1 MKVGLRPTL
10 MSDSKEKTIGL
21 ALSGGGVRA
30 AIFHLG
36 VLARLAKDNKLES
49 IKFISTVSGG
59 SLAVGLIYAHS
70 GNKWPT
76 SNEYLTETIGK
87 VREKLLSSTVQWSY
101 TWRSMFLPWR
111 LLRGRAHI
119 LASVIKQQ
127 WGIDFDLNVLSDSP
141 RWLIN
146 ATCFET
152 GKNWR
157 FSKAR
162 MGDYKTHYVVEPSFP
177 IADAIAASAAVPGLV
192 GPLVLNNSKF
202 TWQKFTS
209 WESTEMRETEQK
221 VKKFHLW
228 DGGVYDNLGVE
239 ALYKPTKG
247 NREGLDCLIVSDA
260 SMPLH
265 FQKRKFRKS
274 FIRLTDIAT
283 DQARSV
289 RARTLYESFLKN
301 DGSGAFLRIGN
312 TSSEIYRQA
321 KANISDISI
330 SESLSDSQVHKA
342 GTFDTT
348 LRQVRDDEF
357 TLLFRHGYEVAD
369 ATLSAYLPNT
379 YYPKAYRTPEM
390 K

>member
-1 MKVGLRPTL
+1 MN
-10 MSDSKEKTIGL
+10 DSKEKTIGL

-87 VREKLLSSTVQWSY
+87 VSEKLQSSTVQWSY

-119 LASVIKQQ
+119 LGSVIKQQ
-127 WGIDFDLNVLSDSP
+127 WEIDFDLNALSDSP

-162 MGDYKTHYVVEPSFP
+162 MGDYKTHYVVDPSFP
-177 IADAIAASAAVPGLV
+177 IADAIAASAAVPGLI

-202 TWQKFTS
+202 TWKKFTS
-209 WESTEMRETEQK
+209 WESSEMREIEQK

-239 ALYKPTKG
+239 ALYKPTMG

-260 SMPLH
+260 SMPLY

-283 DQARSV
+283 DQARSI
-289 RARTLYESFLKN
+289 RARTLYESFVKSR
-301 DGSGAFLRIGN
+301 GAGAFLRIGN

-321 KANISDISI
+321 KVSSPDIENSNV
-330 SESLSDSQVHKA
+330 LSDAQVHIA
-342 GTFDTT
+342 ETFKTT
-348 LRQVRDDEF
+348 LRQVSSEEF
-357 TLLFRHGYEVAD
+357 TLIFRHGYEVAD
-369 ATLSAYLPNT
+369 ATLSAYLPSSFVPNS
-379 YYPKAYRTPEM
+379 YQGF
-390 K
+390 